1 MPIHLRVNYLALL
14 MMSVLGHAAHANPV
28 GGTSTTATF
37 NTVGNQLDV
46 TTNATSS
53 IINWTSFSIANGQTT
68 NIIQPTNASVSLN
81 RVTGTVSS
89 VIAGNLNSNG
99 KVLLVNQNGVVFSST
114 AVVNVGG
121 LIASTLNIT
130 DENFGSGNNVFAG
143 ASSAQVINEGTI
155 QVTSG
160 GTAALIGKSVTNG
173 SSGVIRAPD
182 GNVWLLAGRG
192 VTVSSLGTPEIST
205 TVSAPAGEALNLGS
219 IIAQSGLVAMI
230 GDTVK
235 TSGLINAD
243 MVSTTAGRII
253 LRSSHD
259 LTIDRNATIEARG
272 GSVVLDALDGHVR
285 LLKRS
290 VIDATGGTI
299 EINGL
304 TITQDLT
311 SGTSLKANRVTTK
324 SSKRGTRLNQASNQ
338 IISLNS
344 VSVNADGTT
353 EQTTLEENSIP
364 ETPLADLIPPK
375 IQGVTA
381 SDPNRDVLSTQSAE
395 LETSPAAP
403 TLPSNTG
410 SNNAEKIPMRNR
422 FVCSA

>member
-1 MPIHLRVNYLALL
+1 MPINFKLNYLALL
-14 MMSVLGHAAHANPV
+14 IMSVLGHAAHANPV
-28 GGTSTTATF
+28 GGSSTTATF

-68 NIIQPTNASVSLN
+68 NIIQPTNTSVSLN

-99 KVLLVNQNGVVFSST
+99 KVVLVNQNGIVFSST

-130 DENFGSGNNVFAG
+130 DADFNLGNNVIAG
-143 ASSAQVINEGTI
+143 TSSAQVINEGTI
-155 QVTSG
+155 EVSSG
-160 GTAALIGKSVTNG
+160 GTAALIGQSVTNG

-192 VTVSSLGTPEIST
+192 VTVSSLGTPEISA
-205 TVSAPAGEALNLGS
+205 TVSAPAGEARNLGS
-219 IIAQSGLVAMI
+219 LFSPGGLVAMI
-230 GDTVK
+230 GDRVK

-243 MVSTTAGRII
+243 MVSTTAGRVI

-290 VIDATGGTI
+290 VVDATGGTI
-299 EINGL
+299 DINGL
-304 TITQDLT
+304 TITQDLAT
-311 SGTSLKANRVTTK
+311 GTSLKANRVTTR
-324 SSKRGTRLNQASNQ
+324 SSKRGTRLNQATND
-338 IISLNS
+338 IISLTS
-344 VSVNADGTT
+344 ESVNADGTT
-353 EQTTLEENSIP
+353 ERTTLEENSIL
-364 ETPLADLIPPK
+364 ETPLADLIPPR
-375 IQGVTA
+375 IEGVTA
-381 SDPNRDVLSTQSAE
+381 SDPNRDVVSTQTAE

-403 TLPSNTG
+403 SLPSNTG
-410 SNNAEKIPMRNR
+410 SNNAEKNPMRNR

>member
-1 MPIHLRVNYLALL
+1 MPINFKLNYLALL
-14 MMSVLGHAAHANPV
+14 IMSVLGHAAHANPV
-28 GGTSTTATF
+28 GGSSTTATF

-68 NIIQPTNASVSLN
+68 NIIQPTNTSVSLN

-99 KVLLVNQNGVVFSST
+99 KVVLVNQNGIVFSST

-130 DENFGSGNNVFAG
+130 DADFNLGNNVIAG
-143 ASSAQVINEGTI
+143 TSSAQVINEGTI
-155 QVTSG
+155 EVSSG
-160 GTAALIGKSVTNG
+160 GTAALIGQSVTNG

-192 VTVSSLGTPEIST
+192 VTVSSLGTPEISA
-205 TVSAPAGEALNLGS
+205 TVSAPAGEARNLGS
-219 IIAQSGLVAMI
+219 LFSPGGLVAMI

-243 MVSTTAGRII
+243 MVSTTAGRVI

-290 VIDATGGTI
+290 VVDATGGTI
-299 EINGL
+299 DINGL
-304 TITQDLT
+304 TITQDLAT
-311 SGTSLKANRVTTK
+311 GTSLKANRVTTR
-324 SSKRGTRLNQASNQ
+324 SSKRGTRLNQATND
-338 IISLNS
+338 IISLTS
-344 VSVNADGTT
+344 ESVNADGTT
-353 EQTTLEENSIP
+353 ERTTLEENSIL
-364 ETPLADLIPPK
+364 ETPLADLIPPR
-375 IQGVTA
+375 IEGVTA
-381 SDPNRDVLSTQSAE
+381 SDPNRDVVSTQTAE

-403 TLPSNTG
+403 SLPSNTG
-410 SNNAEKIPMRNR
+410 SNNAEKNPMRNR